1 MKLPN
6 LIKQARHAATSWLE
20 CDDALLQV
28 NESFGQ
34 CFEAGRDNL
43 NSQLM
48 VAESSGFEMDQLQGP
63 ESAFR
68 FPDLGALV
76 MVKIHRLPVPCSG
89 LEILD
94 TRIEKMEKELKLLKI
109 KRKAMIEK
117 LKLKNHDFVTSKI
130 TTAYKRIIK

>member
-1 MKLPN
+1 
-6 LIKQARHAATSWLE
+6 
-20 CDDALLQV
+20 
-28 NESFGQ
+28 
-34 CFEAGRDNL
+34 
-43 NSQLM
+43 
-48 VAESSGFEMDQLQGP
+48 MDQLQGP

-130 TTAYKRIIK
+130 TTAYKRITK